1 MFDRFKKKTA
11 AEETKATEEPKVT
24 KEPKHEVTEKPQT
37 IDKPQ
42 KKEVTEKPSKKTKR
56 TQKPAQATED
66 NTPESPQTPSD
77 AKAPEK
83 PFVAIKEYRS
93 VSEIA
98 ESIEHE
104 LAETKSALGEYLR
117 QLDDRRAVAEK
128 SQKLYSVV
136 SKIANAKPSK
146 DAPNKVD
153 VNGLEIVLEAT
164 ALNELSAIETVV
176 KSHQQRLIALQQARE
191 ALQTLNQA
199 GDTEGIR
206 YLALEKEGIPE
217 QILLKFQ

>member
-1 MFDRFKKKTA
+1 MFGRFKKKPEP
-11 AEETKATEEPKVT
+11 EETKATEEPKVT
-24 KEPKHEVTEKPQT
+24 EEPKQEVTEKPQT

-42 KKEVTEKPSKKTKR
+42 KEEAIEKPSKKAKR
-56 TQKPAQATED
+56 TQKPTQATE
-66 NTPESPQTPSD
+66 NISPESPQTPSD
-77 AKAPEK
+77 VKATEK
-83 PFVAIKEYRS
+83 PFVAIKEYSS

-104 LAETKSALGEYLR
+104 LSETKSALGEYLR
-117 QLDDRRAVAEK
+117 QLDDRRTVAEK
-128 SQKLYSVV
+128 SQKLYNVV

-153 VNGLEIVLEAT
+153 VNGLEIVLDAT

-191 ALQTLNQA
+191 ALQTLSQA

-206 YLALEKEGIPE
+206 YLTLEKEGIPE
-217 QILLKFQ
+217 QILLKLQ